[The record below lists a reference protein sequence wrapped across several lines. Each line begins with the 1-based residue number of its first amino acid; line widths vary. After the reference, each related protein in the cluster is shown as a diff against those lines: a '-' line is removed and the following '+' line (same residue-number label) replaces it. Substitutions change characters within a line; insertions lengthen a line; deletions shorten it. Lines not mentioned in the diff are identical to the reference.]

1 MMPRLRQQT
10 RIADLRRGAIL
21 AFAALLVAVG
31 ETLAQSGASS
41 HPPTEILRRYVAL
54 DQRGARLNAASFETL
69 VPYIDWR
76 QEPAWGRVVVV
87 QDATIPEDYRQWQ
100 IVDKLEVVIPVTF
113 RVLGSVYLETGAF
126 VADDTVE
133 EVRFR
138 VRVRQGKWRI
148 IEPVIPPHVGLKRMI
163 NFVREAQLQEADDT
177 KRSTLVALESS
188 LRKAK

>member
-1 MMPRLRQQT
+1 MRRHIRLESL
-10 RIADLRRGAIL
+10 IRGVIL
-21 AFAALLVAVG
+21 ALMALLGVVG

-41 HPPTEILRRYVAL
+41 HPPTEIIRRYVAL
-54 DQRGARLNAASFETL
+54 DQRGARLDAASFETL

-87 QDATIPEDYRQWQ
+87 QEAAIPEDYRQWQ
-100 IVDKLEVVIPVTF
+100 IVDKLEVIIPVTF
-113 RVLGSVYLETGAF
+113 RVLGSVYMETGAF
-126 VADDTVE
+126 VPDDTVE

-163 NFVREAQLQEADDT
+163 NFVREAQLQEADGM
-177 KRSTLVALESS
+177 KRSTLVDLEAS
-188 LRKAK
+188 LRKVK